1 MKYDWLLFDLDNTI
15 LNFDKAMDYA
25 FHKTIADY
33 EIPKKENHF
42 SIYHKINKACWADL
56 EKGIITQ
63 DELRTLRMK
72 RFLIAVN
79 SEVNPVD
86 FSETYHLNLSDKIFF
101 MENAKGLIEQWSQKF
116 PMVLVT
122 NGLKEIQRARLAK
135 SDLTKYF
142 QHIVISD
149 EIGVA
154 KPHAGFFDYVFEKIN
169 FPNKEKTLIIGD
181 SLSSDIRGGNDYG
194 IDTCWLNLHGKVAL
208 EDNQPTY
215 EIKELS
221 ELETVFSTR
230 YLRFT

>member
-1 MKYDWLLFDLDNTI
+1 MKKYDWLLFDLDNTI

-33 EIPKKENHF
+33 HILKDENHF
-42 SIYHKINKACWADL
+42 TIYHKINKACWADL

-72 RFLIAVN
+72 RFLIAIDSDV
-79 SEVNPVD
+79 SPIK

-101 MENAKGLIEQWSQKF
+101 MENAKGLIEKWSKEY

-122 NGLKEIQRARLAK
+122 NGLKEIQRARLLK
-135 SDLTKYF
+135 SDLGKYF

-154 KPHAGFFDYVFEKIN
+154 KPHARFFDYVFEKIN
-169 FPNKEKTLIIGD
+169 FPQKEKTIIIGD

-194 IDTCWLNLHGKVAL
+194 IHTCWLNLNGKVAP

-215 EIKELS
+215 VIKKLS
-221 ELETVFSTR
+221 ELQNVVE
-230 YLRFT
+230 